1 MRVLS
6 LAAVVVL
13 AVLATWALLVIVAW
27 LWWGDLR
34 GDPRLVD
41 WE

>member
-6 LAAVVVL
+6 FAALVAL

-27 LWWGDLR
+27 LWWGGR
-34 GDPRLVD
+34 G
-41 WE
+41 